1 MSVPQRIAITGASG
15 LIGTALV
22 GHLKSEGHTVQ
33 RFVRRPVVA
42 PDEIQWDPKTGYVD
56 IEALRGVDAIIHLA
70 GVGVGDKRWSK
81 KYKSEILNSRLLGTT
96 AIAHAVNEVKAQILN
111 SRLLGTEAIAK
122 AVAEVKPQVF
132 ISASAIG
139 WYGESGNRAVVE
151 SDRVGDDFLAAVCRE
166 WEGAADLVTDV
177 RTVKIRTGLVLDPTG
192 GALGKMLPLFRF
204 GLGGKL
210 GNGKQWWSWITLH
223 DVIRAITF
231 LLENKVSGPV
241 NLTSPNPVTNQEFTS
256 ALARAM
262 HRPALFPAPAIALK
276 VALGGFSSEILG
288 SKKVAPQVL
297 TDAGFTWDYPHITNA
312 LTALIQE

>member
-96 AIAHAVNEVKAQILN
+96 AIAHAVNEVK
-111 SRLLGTEAIAK
+111 
-122 AVAEVKPQVF
+122 PQVF

-139 WYGESGNRAVVE
+139 WYGESGNRSVVE

-192 GALGKMLPLFRF
+192 GALGKMLPLFRL

-262 HRPALFPAPAIALK
+262 HRPALFPAPPIALK
-276 VALGGFSSEILG
+276 IALGGFSSEILG
-288 SKKVAPQVL
+288 SKKVMPQAL

>member
-22 GHLKSEGHTVQ
+22 GHLRSEGHTVQ

-56 IEALRGVDAIIHLA
+56 IDALRGVDAVIHLA

-96 AIAHAVNEVKAQILN
+96 AIAHAVNEVK
-111 SRLLGTEAIAK
+111 
-122 AVAEVKPQVF
+122 PQVF

-139 WYGESGNRAVVE
+139 WYGESGNRSVVE

-192 GALGKMLPLFRF
+192 GALGKMLPLFRL

-262 HRPALFPAPAIALK
+262 HRPALFPAPALGLK
-276 VALGGFSSEILG
+276 IALGGFSSEILG
-288 SKKVAPQVL
+288 SKKVIPQAL